1 MHVTSSDNRLI
12 EPFTKCDDLIGFRIF
27 LPIFACMMILNCIL
41 GILAK
46 VAPQMNMFAVGM
58 QMKILIGLGV
68 LFLTVSLLPGIAS
81 FIFTEMKKMMVLF
94 IEGMY

>member
-1 MHVTSSDNRLI
+1 
-12 EPFTKCDDLIGFRIF
+12 
-27 LPIFACMMILNCIL
+27 
-41 GILAK
+41 
-46 VAPQMNMFAVGM
+46 MNMFAVGM